1 MPRTKKSNTHGAGR
15 RLAQLKI
22 SDAEK
27 YDSDE
32 KSDWVVLRREVR
44 QAEKGMYLFVG
55 LITRECSWLLRM
67 INLYK

>member
-32 KSDWVVLRREVR
+32 KSD
-44 QAEKGMYLFVG
+44 
-55 LITRECSWLLRM
+55 
-67 INLYK
+67 